1 MVLHIFSRDRNVFD
15 ILETVL
21 DLSLILKLTVVSYDV
36 IKSNCMKFAMIACFA
51 ELTKIREIVIV
62 VIRSKK
68 KYSSLL

>member
-1 MVLHIFSRDRNVFD
+1 M
-15 ILETVL
+15 

-36 IKSNCMKFAMIACFA
+36 IKSNCMKFPMIACFA

-68 KYSSLL
+68 KIFSFTLEYSQ